1 MVFAGAVSG
10 TSPVIADIASADP
23 YIDRLAEA
31 ADTPTLNWA
40 DCGDG
45 FLCATAVVPLNY
57 HHPNDEQIDLA
68 VIKLPATDPGRRM
81 GTLFVNF
88 GGPGQSASI
97 GCVTGR
103 GGHGCSPTSCDPDS
117 ISCRGIRGAWRA
129 AQP

>member
-45 FLCATAVVPLNY
+45 FLCATAVVPLNH

-81 GTLFVNF
+81 GTLFVTLQAR
-88 GGPGQSASI
+88 PIRRQSA
-97 GCVTGR
+97 
-103 GGHGCSPTSCDPDS
+103 
-117 ISCRGIRGAWRA
+117 A
-129 AQP
+129 